1 MISNKIVE
9 KNKGILQCKSGGL
22 EGFCIIH
29 LTVGLNYLWIQ
40 SVLIF
45 KHLLQKE
52 DIHFW
57 EYSQVPNRRVYLL
70 NYSMF
75 SS

>member
-22 EGFCIIH
+22 AGFCIIH
-29 LTVGLNYLWIQ
+29 LTVGLNYLWGQ
-40 SVLIF
+40 SDLIF
-45 KHLLQKE
+45 KHLLTKE

-57 EYSQVPNRRVYLL
+57 EYVFLKYL
-70 NYSMF
+70 M
-75 SS
+75 